1 MHQYPLNQLA
11 FRAEIKVVLFEES
24 SKPTLCYP
32 TPLRGKIGRGQRKV
46 GLQRKPQDSAPQVSI
61 ILFNDETPIAA
72 GNGPGRA
79 AGRLAF
85 ALQSLLFATQ
95 AVRAAQYTR

>member
-61 ILFNDETPIAA
+61 ILFNDETPIAVLCASSSANWAMGA
-72 GNGPGRA
+72 G
-79 AGRLAF
+79 AGLVHIN
-85 ALQSLLFATQ
+85 SNIPLFD
-95 AVRAAQYTR
+95 RK